1 MLYFRIKFLDL
12 KLIMRYPYIAMVY
25 EIIID
30 EEELQVCVATIP
42 TLLNRYS
49 LKPYFQKDS
58 LEK

>member
-1 MLYFRIKFLDL
+1 MILRYLYMNMI
-12 KLIMRYPYIAMVY
+12 Y

-30 EEELQVCVATIP
+30 EEKLQVCDATIP
-42 TLLNRYS
+42 TLLTHSS